1 MYTRSNQL
9 KCDGK
14 VWLKLKYAIQLVGP
28 LDFVSS
34 YAPRERTRQTESLS
48 FSKKDFTSFKC
59 RLALRTLDSDA
70 GDMGNLSNEV
80 QLTLGRARRLALIYA
95 EGSKN
100 APLQRAYRSTPHRPQ
115 AMGQHMLLI
124 RGRGPAW
131 IRLNILHYRL
141 PLLVCSYSAW
151 RDVATHTQSFDQ
163 IGVAGG
169 KGRRHGARECRS
181 TPIDR
186 IHTTMAICIGGL
198 FYKSA

>member
-1 MYTRSNQL
+1 MCTRSYQL

-14 VWLKLKYAIQLVGP
+14 VWLILKYAIQLFGP

-34 YAPRERTRQTESLS
+34 YAPRERARQTESLS
-48 FSKKDFTSFKC
+48 FIKKDFTSFKC

-115 AMGQHMLLI
+115 AIGQHMLFI
-124 RGRGPAW
+124 RGRGPP
-131 IRLNILHYRL
+131 RLRPNILHSHL
-141 PLLVCSYSAW
+141 PPLLS
-151 RDVATHTQSFDQ
+151 
-163 IGVAGG
+163 
-169 KGRRHGARECRS
+169 
-181 TPIDR
+181 P
-186 IHTTMAICIGGL
+186 
-198 FYKSA
+198 